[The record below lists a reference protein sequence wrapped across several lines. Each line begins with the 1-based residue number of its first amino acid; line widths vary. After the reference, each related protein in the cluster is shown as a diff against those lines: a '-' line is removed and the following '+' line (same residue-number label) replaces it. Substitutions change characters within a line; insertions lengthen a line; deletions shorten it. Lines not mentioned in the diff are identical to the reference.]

1 MAGYVLDSYALLA
14 YLQKESGGERVNEL
28 LVKALKKQATVL
40 LSEISLGEV
49 YYILIRALGL
59 EEAKIILAHIL
70 ALPMTIALVSR
81 DDVLA
86 AAQFK
91 ARGAISYADCF
102 VVALAAKTHAT
113 IVTGDREFR
122 TFEKDVDILWI
133 DNESAA
139 AE

>member
-1 MAGYVLDSYALLA
+1 MANYVLDSFALLA
-14 YLQKESGGERVNEL
+14 YLQKEPGGERVNEL
-28 LVKALKKQATVL
+28 LEKAQKKQATVL

-59 EEAKIILAHIL
+59 EEANVTLAHIL
-70 ALPMTIALVSR
+70 ALPITIASVGR

-86 AAQFK
+86 AAQYK

-102 VVALAAKTHAT
+102 VVALASASGAT

-122 TFEKDVDILWI
+122 AFEKDVDIEWI
-133 DNESAA
+133 DAP
-139 AE
+139 